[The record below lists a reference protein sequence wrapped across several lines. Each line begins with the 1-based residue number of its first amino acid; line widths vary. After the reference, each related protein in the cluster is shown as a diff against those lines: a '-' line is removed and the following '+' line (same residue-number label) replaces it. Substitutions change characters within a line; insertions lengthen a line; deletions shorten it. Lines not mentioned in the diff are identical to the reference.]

1 MAPTSG
7 ARAELRAVLSEN
19 SSLNVNFIDDRDDS
33 VADKDYKPSGDDFP
47 SQSSED
53 ELQEPIPRLFKD
65 KEVNSEKKKPTRWRQ
80 RNEEHYDRNERKRS
94 RNSGQQYTSKKTKT
108 IISSREIGEENSVL
122 RKGRPAIIEL
132 SNIPKKYN
140 EPLKIAKNKLDKI
153 KSLFISRQ
161 CTTLFIIS

>member
-1 MAPTSG
+1 MASTSG

-65 KEVNSEKKKPTRWRQ
+65 KEVNPEKKKPTRWRQ
-80 RNEEHYDRNERKRS
+80 LNEEHYDRNERKS
-94 RNSGQQYTSKKTKT
+94 YS
-108 IISSREIGEENSVL
+108 ILL
-122 RKGRPAIIEL
+122 RKPRRLLVHVKLAKK
-132 SNIPKKYN
+132 IPFYGKAD
-140 EPLKIAKNKLDKI
+140 L
-153 KSLFISRQ
+153 Q
-161 CTTLFIIS
+161 